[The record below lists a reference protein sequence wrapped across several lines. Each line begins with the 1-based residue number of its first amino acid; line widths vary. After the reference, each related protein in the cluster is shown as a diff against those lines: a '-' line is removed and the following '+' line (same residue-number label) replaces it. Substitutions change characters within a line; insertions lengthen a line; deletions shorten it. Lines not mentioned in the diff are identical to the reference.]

1 MNPSDINDDTAL
13 QEGASPAAEAVGD
26 EDLAARLAQA
36 EAKAGEHWDLY
47 LRARAELENQQR
59 RMAREIENAHKYGLE
74 RFVNELLPVRDSL
87 ELGLAASAAEQGDQ
101 SALREGMALTLKMLA
116 AALEKAGVREIAPQG
131 EPFDPQWHAAV
142 SMQESA
148 EAPENTVLEVMQK
161 GYALNDRLIR
171 PAMVV
176 VARAPGG

>member
-1 MNPSDINDDTAL
+1 MNPSDTNDDSAL
-13 QEGASPAAEAVGD
+13 QAGGSETADAGG
-26 EDLAARLAQA
+26 EDLATRLAQA

-59 RMAREIENAHKYGLE
+59 RMARELENAHKYGLE

-87 ELGLAASAAEQGDQ
+87 ELGLAASAAEHADQG
-101 SALREGMALTLKMLA
+101 ALREGMALTLKMLT
-116 AALEKAGVREIAPQG
+116 AALEKAGVREIAPAG

-176 VARAPGG
+176 VARAPAG